1 MYPHLHEEPTKRN
14 FDSCLQ
20 PPLSHNHFCLSRIMS
35 SESIHSTKE
44 VGSIGDTS
52 SVGKIHTA
60 GVGEEFVV
68 IGNQKFYKHELM
80 QAFAGTLNPG
90 AAPYPQHQFANPS
103 PLGLCGFAMTTFVL
117 SMINAQAMG
126 IKVANVT
133 VGLACFYGGFAQF
146 CAGIWEGLVGNTFA
160 FCALT
165 SYGSFWLSWAAINLD
180 AFGIASAY
188 ADTDQLAGAV
198 GFFLIGWALFTF
210 MLFLCTV
217 KSTVAFTSLFFM
229 LFMTFVLLAA
239 GEMTAKVGITRAG
252 GVFGVITS
260 FIAFYDAFAGV
271 ATKLNSYLT
280 VRPIPLPS

>member
-1 MYPHLHEEPTKRN
+1 
-14 FDSCLQ
+14 
-20 PPLSHNHFCLSRIMS
+20 MS
-35 SESIHSTKE
+35 SESIHSLHSTKE
-44 VGSIGDTS
+44 TS
-52 SVGKIHTA
+52 SLPSVGKIHTT

-80 QAFAGTLNPG
+80 QAFGGTLNPG
-90 AAPYPQHQFANPS
+90 YTPFPVNQFANPS

-117 SMINAQAMG
+117 SMVNAQAMG

-146 CAGIWEGLVGNTFA
+146 CAGLWEGIVGNTFA

-165 SYGSFWLSWAAINLD
+165 SYGSFWLAWATINLD

-188 ADTDQLAGAV
+188 ADTDQLPSAV

-210 MLFLCTV
+210 MLFLCTL
-217 KSTVAFTSLFFM
+217 KSTVAFTALFFM

-239 GEMTAKVGITRAG
+239 GEMTGKVGVSRAG
-252 GVFGVITS
+252 GVFGVITA

-271 ATKLNSYLT
+271 ANKLNSYIT
-280 VRPIPLPS
+280 VRPFPLPH

>member
-1 MYPHLHEEPTKRN
+1 
-14 FDSCLQ
+14 
-20 PPLSHNHFCLSRIMS
+20 MS
-35 SESIHSTKE
+35 SDSIHSTKE
-44 VGSIGDTS
+44 TGSIDDGH
-52 SVGKIHTA
+52 SVGKIHTS
-60 GVGEEFVV
+60 GEGEEFVI

-80 QAFAGTLNPG
+80 QAFGGTLNPG
-90 AAPYPQHQFANPS
+90 PVPYPVHQFANPS
-103 PLGLCGFAMTTFVL
+103 PLGLCAFAMTTFVL

-165 SYGSFWLSWAAINLD
+165 SYGSFWLAWAAINLN
-180 AFGIASAY
+180 AFGIAAAY
-188 ADTDQLAGAV
+188 EETDQLAGAV

-210 MLFLCTV
+210 MLFLCTL
-217 KSTVAFTSLFFM
+217 KSTVAFAALFFM

-239 GEMTAKVGITRAG
+239 GEMTGKVGVTRAG
-252 GVFGVITS
+252 GVFGVITA

-271 ATKLNSYLT
+271 ASKLNSYLT
-280 VRPIPLPS
+280 VRAIHLPS